1 MASSAMRSEATDG
14 RFHTA
19 SPSSTTAE
27 QSLTN
32 RFAAQAASRLSS
44 AQIDRADTGEL
55 KELVAS
61 HPDVEMGRQI
71 GNAKLDEFEDEWS
84 QASIMQQVRLIAG
97 AMIGIS
103 VLVIVLN
110 EVFSLNQISNS
121 SGPFSGVIDSLE
133 STGGAALGL
142 LVVGLLIVAAN
153 AVMGFFG
160 RGGF

>member
-1 MASSAMRSEATDG
+1 MRSEATDG

-84 QASIMQQVRLIAG
+84 EASIMQQVRLIAG

>member
-1 MASSAMRSEATDG
+1 MRSEATDG

-32 RFAAQAASRLSS
+32 RFAAKAASRLSS

-71 GNAKLDEFEDEWS
+71 GNAKLDEFEDEWAE
-84 QASIMQQVRLIAG
+84 ASIMQQVRLIAG

-160 RGGF
+160 RGVF

>member
-1 MASSAMRSEATDG
+1 MRSEATDG

-71 GNAKLDEFEDEWS
+71 GNAKLDEIEDEWAE
-84 QASIMQQVRLIAG
+84 ASIMQQVRLIAG
-97 AMIGIS
+97 AMVGIS

-110 EVFSLNQISNS
+110 TAFSIDSIANS
-121 SGPFSGVIDSLE
+121 SGPFSGTIDSLE

>member
-84 QASIMQQVRLIAG
+84 EASIMQQVRLIAG
-97 AMIGIS
+97 AMIGIA
-103 VLVIVLN
+103 VLVVVLN
-110 EVFSLNQISNS
+110 SVFALDSISNS
-121 SGPFSGVIDSLE
+121 TGPFSGVIDQLQNI
-133 STGGAALGL
+133 GGAALGL
-142 LVVGLLIVAAN
+142 IVIGLLVAGAN
-153 AVMGFFG
+153 RVMGFFG
-160 RGGF
+160 GGGF

>member
-1 MASSAMRSEATDG
+1 MASSAMRSGATDG

-19 SPSSTTAE
+19 SPTPTAE

-32 RFAAQAASRLSS
+32 RFAAKAASRLTS
-44 AQIDRADTGEL
+44 AQINRADTGEL

-61 HPDVEMGRQI
+61 HPDYQMGREI
-71 GNAKLDEFEDEWS
+71 GNAKLDEIEDEWS

-110 EVFSLNQISNS
+110 EVFSLSQVSNS
-121 SGPFSGVIDSLE
+121 SGPFSSVIDSLE

-142 LVVGLLIVAAN
+142 LVVGLLVVAAN
-153 AVMGFFG
+153 AVMSFFG

>member
-1 MASSAMRSEATDG
+1 MRSGATG
-14 RFHTA
+14 GHTA
-19 SPSSTTAE
+19 SPSSTAE
-27 QSLTN
+27 QSLSN
-32 RFAAQAASRLSS
+32 RFAAKAASRLSS

-153 AVMGFFG
+153 AVMSFFG